1 MPDRVALL
9 AAPAFA
15 DGDAAKG
22 ADDFRGCKACQAIT
36 APDGTAIQKGGK
48 TLPNLYGMFDRK
60 VASVPD
66 LKYVFPIIAAGA
78 KDLIWDE
85 AMLTAYVTDPT
96 AWLEEQTGD
105 PAGVAKMTFRM
116 AKGGEDSAAYIA
128 LIK

>member
-9 AAPAFA
+9 SAPAFA

-22 ADDFRGCKACQAIT
+22 ADDFKGCKAIT

-48 TLPNLYGMFDRK
+48 TGPNLYGMIGRK
-60 VASVPD
+60 VASVPH
-66 LKYVFPIIAAGA
+66 LKYGASIIAAGA
-78 KDLIWDE
+78 KDLVWDE
-85 AMLTAYVTDPT
+85 AILTAYVTDPT

-105 PAGVAKMTFRM
+105 PAAVAKMTFKM
-116 AKGGEDSAAYIA
+116 AKGGEGIAACIA